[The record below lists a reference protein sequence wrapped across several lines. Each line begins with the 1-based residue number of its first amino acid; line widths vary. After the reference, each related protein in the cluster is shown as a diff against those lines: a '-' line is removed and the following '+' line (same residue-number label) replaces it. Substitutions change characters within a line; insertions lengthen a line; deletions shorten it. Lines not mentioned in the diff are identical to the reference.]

1 MQSKKSFFVVEDH
14 TLTNLGIR
22 QLLESKEGFSCVGF
36 AFTKAEAIEKL
47 SALSDSNSLP
57 EILILDLF
65 LGKENGLEL
74 LKEIRS
80 KFLSIKVLVYS
91 MYAKPGILSLA
102 LEAGAHGFVEKSAS
116 EAVLLNAISDI
127 LDGKSFVQQNLV
139 APLFT
144 YRTMY
149 DGLTRQE
156 QNILKMLLQQKTK
169 AQIAHELNIAQRTL
183 DNYLSR
189 ILSKTACKDH
199 EELIQKFS

>member
-1 MQSKKSFFVVEDH
+1 MQAKKSFFVVEDH

-127 LDGKSFVQQNLV
+127 LDGKSFVHQNLV

>member
-65 LGKENGLEL
+65 LGKENCLEL